1 MAKMTLEDLKKLRES
16 KRQELEM
23 RSPDNKDADIIVSMG
38 TSGIAAGAKETLKAF
53 VDELNQHG
61 LTNVAVRQVGGMGLD
76 HAEPTVEVRLPDMPR
91 VIYGSVTPE
100 VAQQIVRR
108 HVIGKELVNE
118 HIYDRPS
125 ADIIGDV
132 KQGE

>member
-76 HAEPTVEVRLPDMPR
+76 HAEPTVEVRLPDMPK
-91 VIYGSVTPE
+91 VIYGSVTPA

-118 HIYDRPS
+118 HIYDRPA

>member
-1 MAKMTLEDLKKLRES
+1 MAKMTLEDLRKLRET

-38 TSGIAAGAKETLKAF
+38 TSGIAAGAKDTLKAF
-53 VDELNQHG
+53 VEELTQHG

-76 HAEPTVEVRLPDMPR
+76 HAEPTVEVRMSDMPK

-100 VAQQIVRR
+100 VARAIVRR
-108 HVIGKELVNE
+108 HVIGRELLDE

-132 KQGE
+132 RQEE